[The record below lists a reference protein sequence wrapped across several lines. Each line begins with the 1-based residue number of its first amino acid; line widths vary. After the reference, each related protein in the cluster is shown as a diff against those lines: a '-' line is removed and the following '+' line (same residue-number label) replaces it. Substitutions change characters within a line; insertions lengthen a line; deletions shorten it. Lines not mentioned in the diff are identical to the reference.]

1 VFRVSYPDQVF
12 ETQGTRRVARAV
24 KELVNNPGATLALV
38 GDIGAGKTV
47 AAWSA
52 FRAHDDAKVIWVQ
65 QPDREHLTIN
75 CVVASM
81 VRQLKGKEEGIRRDV
96 EARLEQLRGLLGRA
110 SETTRVCL
118 VVDDAHALPITLY
131 RQLKR
136 LMELHYAA
144 RKGLFSLL
152 LIGNPELQMR
162 LAAVPEKLQRARFVE
177 LKKLT
182 ASEAV
187 GLAQHTAQLGKPE
200 VADAACERV
209 AKRSQNPLEIA
220 SLVAAVQDQ
229 AWELGEKKVTVEM
242 VDAWLASS
250 VRSLVDSSPD
260 TQKAIA
266 EHLGWSPA
274 KVSRV
279 IAGKYPNAGQ
289 EQDKLI
295 SGLHAIRQGSPIANR
310 HSSLVNSDAGV
321 S

>member
-1 VFRVSYPDQVF
+1 MFRVSYPDQVF

-24 KELVNNPGATLALV
+24 KELVANPGATLAIV

-52 FRAHDDAKVIWVQ
+52 FRAQDDAYVIWVQ
-65 QPDREHLTIN
+65 QPDKEHLTVN
-75 CVVASM
+75 CIVASM

-110 SETTRVCL
+110 SETSRVCL
-118 VVDDAHALPITLY
+118 VVDDAHACPITLY

-152 LIGNPELQMR
+152 LLGNPELQMR
-162 LAAVPEKLQRARFVE
+162 LAAVPEKLQRCRFVE

-182 ASEAV
+182 ANEAV
-187 GLAQHTAQLGKPE
+187 GLAQHVAGLAKPE
-200 VADAACERV
+200 VSDTACERIG
-209 AKRSQNPLEIA
+209 KRTQNPLEIS
-220 SLVAAVQDQ
+220 SLMAAVQDH

-242 VDAWLASS
+242 VDAFLAA
-250 VRSLVDSSPD
+250 SLKNLVALSAD
-260 TQKAIA
+260 TQRDVAKQM
-266 EHLGWSPA
+266 GWSPT
-274 KVSRV
+274 KVSQV
-279 IAGKYPNAGQ
+279 LSGKYPNAPA
-289 EQDKLI
+289 EQDKLLT
-295 SGLHAIRQGSPIANR
+295 GLARIRTGATREPV
-310 HSSLVNSDAGV
+310 LAGQ